1 MKYIIIIFGISYNYV
16 FFKDVTIALIQKK
29 VQGNL
34 CTSNIRFHPDI
45 LNIEIIFR
53 GLSRCFENGTFDTIL
68 GTFLPFWESK

>member
-45 LNIEIIFR
+45 LNIELVYSELNFQGFIKV
-53 GLSRCFENGTFDTIL
+53 
-68 GTFLPFWESK
+68 FWEWYF